1 MAGVVKNIENQK
13 PLGAAQTPRPVLHG
27 DDVIVMSLNRSRLW
41 SLTINSIK
49 FGNNPTSIMAE
60 NANGVQKSTIF
71 SQNQ

>member
-49 FGNNPTSIMAE
+49 FGNNLTSIMAE
-60 NANGVQKSTIF
+60 NANSVQKSTIF
-71 SQNQ
+71 S

>member
-13 PLGAAQTPRPVLHG
+13 PLGAVQTPRSVLHG

-60 NANGVQKSTIF
+60 NANSVQKSTIF
-71 SQNQ
+71 S